1 MGFSSIIGASSVIRP
16 GVCTS
21 TTRPSSPYDGQVIY
35 ETDTDLLKSWNGSS
49 WVTMGPT
56 DTSSLQSIINIA
68 SANVAT
74 SQTCTS
80 GAYQTLSASEA
91 LTITTGTSALV
102 GIGCMWTRPSPES
115 TFYMSFR
122 VDGATTRNPVTEEGI
137 VGYTYSLSNTT
148 LTRVVR
154 ITGLTAG
161 SNTFTAQYARSNT
174 NCNVYNRTFWVM
186 SL

>member
-1 MGFSSIIGASSVIRP
+1 MGMSTAYGIGSLKP

-21 TTRPSSPYDGQVIY
+21 TSRPASPFEGQTIY

-56 DTSSLQSIINIA
+56 DTSSLQSTINIA

-80 GAYQTLSASEA
+80 ASYQTLSSSEA
-91 LTITTGTSALV
+91 LTITTGTTAII
-102 GIGCMWTRPSPES
+102 GMGCMWTRPAPES
-115 TFYMSFR
+115 TFWMSFA
-122 VDGATTRNPVTEEGI
+122 VSGATTRASQDAESVNA
-137 VGYTYSLSNTT
+137 YTYSLSGTT
-148 LTRVVR
+148 LSRVIR

-161 SNTFTAQYARSNT
+161 SNTFTAQYRRTST
-174 NCNVYNRTFWVM
+174 NCNVYNRSFWVM
-186 SL
+186 AL